1 MNVTQKLLS
10 VFKVDKQYRGLRSR
24 LSAAEK
30 FLAEQNKQIE
40 QIDAKKASLD
50 AQLRQLQSA
59 GANFEG
65 EMKRLHARMASI
77 REQMDSAQTNK
88 EYKAFLTEVNTIK
101 AERDRQETS
110 ALEQMSKAEEI
121 RRQLDELQ
129 KSRTERERVQAV
141 ATSERDQRAAEIND
155 KLTDLKGQRESLAKD
170 LPKDALQVFERLI
183 QTRGDEA
190 MAHIEEVDRKR
201 HEYHCGACMMALPI
215 EAVNGLLVSGKLTK
229 CASCQCILYIEEE
242 LAKSMKEPAGKR

>member
-10 VFKVDKQYRGLRSR
+10 VFKVDKQFRGLRSR

-40 QIDAKKASLD
+40 QTDAKKASLES
-50 AQLRQLQSA
+50 QLRQLVATAS
-59 GANFEG
+59 NFEG
-65 EMKRLHARMASI
+65 EMKRLDARMATM

-101 AERDRQETS
+101 IDRDKQEAS

-121 RRQLDELQ
+121 RRQVDELQ
-129 KSRTERERVQAV
+129 KIRTERERVQAV
-141 ATSERDQRAAEIND
+141 AISERDQRAAEIKD
-155 KLTDLKGQRESLAKD
+155 KLADLQAQRDTLAKE
-170 LPKDALQVFERLI
+170 LSKETLTVFERLV

-201 HEYHCGACMMALPI
+201 HEYHCGSCMMALPI
-215 EAVNGLLVSGKLTK
+215 EAVNGLLVSGKLTR

-242 LAKSMKEPAGKR
+242 LSKSMREPAGKR

>member
-1 MNVTQKLLS
+1 MNVTSKLLS
-10 VFKVDKQYRGLRSR
+10 VFKVDKQFRGLRSR

-30 FLAEQNKQIE
+30 FLAEQTRQIE
-40 QIDAKKASLD
+40 QIDAKKTSLD
-50 AQLRQLQSA
+50 AQLRQLTGA

-65 EMKRLHARMASI
+65 EMKRLDARMATI
-77 REQMDSAQTNK
+77 REQMNSAQTNK
-88 EYKAFLTEVNTIK
+88 EYKAFLTEVNTLK

-121 RRQLDELQ
+121 RRQIDELI
-129 KSRTERERVQAV
+129 KSRAERERVQSV
-141 ATSERDQRAAEIND
+141 ATGERDARAAEIKD
-155 KLTDLKGQRESLAKD
+155 RLADLERQRESLAREI
-170 LPKDALQVFERLI
+170 PKETLVVFERLV

-190 MAHIEEVDRKR
+190 MAHIEEVDRRR

-215 EAVNGLLVSGKLTK
+215 ESVNGLLVSGKLTR

-242 LAKSMKEPAGKR
+242 LSKSMREPAGKR

>member
-50 AQLRQLQSA
+50 AQLRQLQAA

-65 EMKRLHARMASI
+65 EMKRLDARMASI

>member
-50 AQLRQLQSA
+50 AQLRQLQAA

-65 EMKRLHARMASI
+65 EMKRLDARMASI

-229 CASCQCILYIEEE
+229 CA
-242 LAKSMKEPAGKR
+242 